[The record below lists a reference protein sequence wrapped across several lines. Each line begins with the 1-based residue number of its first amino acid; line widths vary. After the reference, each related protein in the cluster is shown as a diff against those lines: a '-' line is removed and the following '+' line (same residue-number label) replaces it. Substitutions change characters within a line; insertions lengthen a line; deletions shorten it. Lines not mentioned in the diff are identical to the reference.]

1 MDLPVVILGATVRE
15 IQAHQ
20 ITEAVSRLCQE
31 ANFDL
36 PPDVLDSLTRAQN
49 TEVSLEA
56 KDALGQLLE
65 NALIAREE
73 RLPLCQDCGYTIIF
87 LDVGQDCHVIG
98 GDLYSAVQE
107 GVRKGYGEG
116 YLRKSI
122 VNPPIFQRSNTGD
135 NTPAAIHT
143 EIVPGDRL
151 RIIVMPKGG
160 GSENMSVLAM
170 LTPAQ
175 GVKGVV
181 ETVAAAVDRAGSNPC
196 PPVIVGVGIGGTAD
210 YSMYLAKKALL
221 RPIGQPNTDA
231 HIAGLE
237 KEVLERVNGLGIGS
251 QGYGGTVT
259 ALAVHVETYPAHMAS
274 LPVAVSIQC
283 HSARHK
289 EAEL

>member
-1 MDLPVVILGATVRE
+1 MVILGATVRE

-36 PPDVLDSLTRAQN
+36 PPDVLDSLTHAQN

-122 VNPPIFQRSNTGD
+122 VNPPIFQRYNTGD

-175 GVKGVV
+175 GIKGVV

-221 RPIGQPNTDA
+221 RPVGQPNADPQ
-231 HIAGLE
+231 IAGLE
-237 KEVLERVNGLGIGS
+237 GELLERVNGLGIGS
-251 QGYGGTVT
+251 QGYGGIVT